1 MKVLLVNTY
10 ENKGGAAVATKRLMQ
25 ALNNNGVKA
34 KMLVAEKQ
42 TDSIEVVGMKSH
54 WLSMMTFLLERIDI
68 WLHLRLGK
76 RHLWELDSARWGMDI
91 TRLPEFR
98 EADVIHLSWINHG
111 MLSLGG
117 IRKILESGKP
127 VVWTMHD
134 LWPAMGLCH
143 YARGCNAFKSE
154 CCRCPLLPGS
164 GSACDLSTRRFR
176 RKLKLY
182 RGSGIHF
189 VSCSKWLAGEARQS
203 ALFAD
208 VSLEAIPNPIDTHL
222 FRPNDKMEARRR
234 TGLPAD
240 KRIVLFVSQSV
251 ADERK
256 GMAYFVDALEKL
268 VAKHP
273 EMKADTAV
281 ALLGGHSE
289 ELVARLPLEAH
300 SLGYVSDQKKITD
313 VYNSADVFVLPSLED
328 NLPNTIMEAMAC
340 GVPCVGFNVGG
351 IPEMIDHRKN
361 GYVAAYKDADDLSE
375 GIHWVLA
382 EADPRQLQDSCLQKV
397 KSSYSQQAVAHRYE
411 EVYNRAIASKRKTA
425 GAQS

>member
-1 MKVLLVNTY
+1 MMKVLMVNTY

-42 TDSIEVVGMKSH
+42 TDSIEVVGMDRH
-54 WLSMMTFLLERIDI
+54 WQSMMTFLLERIDI
-68 WLHLRLGK
+68 WLHLRLNK

-91 TRLPEFR
+91 TRLPEFQ

-111 MLSLGG
+111 MLSLSG

-134 LWPAMGLCH
+134 LWPAMGVCH
-143 YARGCNAFKSE
+143 YARGCTAYKTE
-154 CCRCPLLPGS
+154 CRNCPLLPGG
-164 GSACDLSTRRFR
+164 GSKCDLSTRRFR

-182 RGSGIHF
+182 KGSDIHF
-189 VSCSKWLAGEARQS
+189 VSCSKWLADEARQS

-208 VSLEAIPNPIDTHL
+208 VSLESIPNPIDTHL
-222 FRPNDKMEARRR
+222 FRPTDKTEARRR
-234 TGLPAD
+234 IGLPVD
-240 KRIVLFVSQSV
+240 KRIVLFVSQSLT
-251 ADERK
+251 DERK
-256 GMAYFVDALEKL
+256 GMAYFVRAMERL

-289 ELVARLPLEAH
+289 ELVAQLPLEAY
-300 SLGYVSDQKKITD
+300 SLGYVSDQKRITE

-351 IPEMIDHRKN
+351 IPEMIDHREN
-361 GYVAAYKDADDLSE
+361 GYVAAYKDADDLE
-375 GIHWVLA
+375 AGIRWVLA
-382 EADPRQLQDSCLQKV
+382 EADWQQLSQSCLHKV
-397 KSSYSQQAVAHRYE
+397 KSCYSQQAVAMRYK
-411 EVYNRAIASKRKTA
+411 EVYTRAMAEKRKP
-425 GAQS
+425 